1 METQTLPNNINSNQ
15 FFTILRVLIGF
26 ISLLPVDIEQLFNGV
41 IAPNWPLVL
50 QIIILLQGWQLIL
63 VVKKIL

>member
-1 METQTLPNNINSNQ
+1 MEVQTLPNNNSNQ

-26 ISLLPVDIEQLFNGV
+26 VSLLPVDFEQLFNGV

-50 QIIILLQGWQLIL
+50 QIIMLLQGWAIN
-63 VVKKIL
+63 IGS